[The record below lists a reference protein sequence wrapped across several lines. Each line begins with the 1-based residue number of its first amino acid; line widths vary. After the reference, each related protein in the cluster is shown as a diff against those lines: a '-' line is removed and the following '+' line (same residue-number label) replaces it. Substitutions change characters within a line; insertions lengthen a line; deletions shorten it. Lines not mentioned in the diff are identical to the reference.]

1 MAQMKETW
9 DTRINRAERL
19 AAEIP
24 ESRELLV
31 FYSALLRCQKEI
43 YEYLRTR
50 KDWLPSGELARD
62 LSVLRRVW
70 PNLLHT
76 VETNGPPVLV
86 SEARQLLDAKDDEVT
101 EMLIGQWH
109 APLDSQFFEKAFL
122 QPYVGWLREIGAK
135 PLDRNLGSADNRCP
149 FCSGKPQVTVL
160 QIKEPSS
167 ESGGRDLICATCLS
181 AWPFRRVACA
191 NCGEEH
197 PTKIGYYHS
206 SNYDHVRVEV
216 CETCKHYIKGIDLTK
231 YGLAIPVVDEVAA
244 APLDLWARERG
255 YSKIEMNLVGL

>member
-1 MAQMKETW
+1 MKETW

-19 AAEIP
+19 AADIA

-31 FYSALLRCQKEI
+31 FYAALLRCQREV

-62 LSVLRRVW
+62 LSVLLQVW

-76 VETNGPPVLV
+76 VETNGPVALV
-86 SEARQLLDAKDDEVT
+86 SEARQLLDANDNEVT
-101 EMLIGQWH
+101 EILTEQWQ
-109 APLDSQFFEKAFL
+109 APTDSQFFGKAFL
-122 QPYVGWLREIGAK
+122 QPYANWLREIGAK
-135 PLDRNLGSADNRCP
+135 PIDRNLVSTDKCCP

-160 QIKEPSS
+160 QIKDPSS

-191 NCGEEH
+191 SCGEEN

-206 SNYDHVRVEV
+206 SQYDHIRVEA
-216 CETCKHYIKGIDLTK
+216 CETCKRYIKGIDLTK